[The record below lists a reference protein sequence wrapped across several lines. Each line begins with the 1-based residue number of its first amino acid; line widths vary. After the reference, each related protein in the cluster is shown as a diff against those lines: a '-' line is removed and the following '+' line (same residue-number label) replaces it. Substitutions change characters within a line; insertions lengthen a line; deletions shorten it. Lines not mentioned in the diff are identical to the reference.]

1 MKAKFVIIV
10 LFGATLLCSAQS
22 GATLATTS
30 YTYVDL
36 GPGPNGKDAYGY
48 GESSVAQT
56 GAYFDHTISCGKG
69 CSAKIYYPLAWSGPG
84 SKPVV
89 LLPQFYVEGWA
100 YGAGGK
106 LIVGTLITNDGGY
119 FGFPHAA
126 LWQGSS
132 HTFTDLNPS
141 GSCGSCS
148 PGSNAYGT
156 NGTYIA
162 GSGGSPLHALLWKV
176 GLLTKPVDLN
186 PAGSASSEAYAV
198 GGTAQ
203 AGYAVWSSS
212 NTMHAILWHGTAASA
227 VDLTP
232 SSLST
237 AYATGLG
244 TRSEVGCGTPVGMS
258 VTHALLW
265 HGTAA
270 SMVDLQP
277 SGFTDSCA
285 RAADTNVQVGYGDA
299 SANTPHALLWKGSAS
314 SAIDLQQILP
324 STFTRS
330 EAYAIDTAGA
340 ILGSAYSTT
349 TAAWHAVV
357 WVPQLDGHFM
367 VPRKGVSR
375 RAGRSGGG
383 LAVK

>member
-1 MKAKFVIIV
+1 MKAKHV
-10 LFGATLLCSAQS
+10 LVALIAAMLACTAPS
-22 GATLATTS
+22 GAAFRATS
-30 YTYVDL
+30 YTYFDL

-48 GESSVAQT
+48 GESPNAQA
-56 GAYFDHTISCGKG
+56 GAYFDHTISCGKS
-69 CSAKIYYPLAWSGPG
+69 CSSKIYYPLAWSGPG
-84 SKPVV
+84 SNPVV

-132 HTFTDLNPS
+132 HSFTDLNPS

-148 PGSNAYGT
+148 PGSNAYDT

-162 GSGGSPLHALLWKV
+162 GSGGSPQHALLWNIGHLK
-176 GLLTKPVDLN
+176 TPVDLN
-186 PAGSASSEAYAV
+186 PAGDAYSEAYV
-198 GGTAQ
+198 VRGTAQ
-203 AGYAVWSSS
+203 AGYAFSSS
-212 NTMHAILWHGTAASA
+212 TNTSHAVLWHGSASSA

-232 SSLST
+232 STVLS

-244 TRSEVGCGTPVGMS
+244 NQSEVGCGTLVGMT

-277 SGFTDSCA
+277 TGFNDSCA
-285 RAADTNVQVGYGDA
+285 RAAHGNVQVGYGHI
-299 SANTPHALLWKGSAS
+299 SGTGVIHALLWKGGANT
-314 SAIDLQQILP
+314 AVDLQQYLP
-324 STFTRS
+324 NTFTSS
-330 EAYAIDTAGA
+330 EAYAIDSAGD
-340 ILGSAYSTT
+340 ILGSAYSTS
-349 TAAWHAVV
+349 TASWHAVV
-357 WVPQLDGHFM
+357 WVP
-367 VPRKGVSR
+367 
-375 RAGRSGGG
+375 
-383 LAVK
+383 